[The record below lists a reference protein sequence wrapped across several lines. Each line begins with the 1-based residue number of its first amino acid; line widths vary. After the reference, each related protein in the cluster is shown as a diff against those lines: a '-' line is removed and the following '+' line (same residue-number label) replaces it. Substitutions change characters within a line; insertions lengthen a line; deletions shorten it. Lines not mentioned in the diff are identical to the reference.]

1 MSAYIADN
9 QLPFKY
15 TATGAIAL
23 NAVIFDWDTQE
34 VEAPGL
40 ALHVHALGV
49 GCVLTPEWSSDEVNW
64 RDGWIEPTVLNSVIV
79 ATITAAGLYNVPKLA
94 RFIRLRVSTAQSSG
108 TTTLSVTK
116 SYADFR
122 TATAS
127 GTSAMAGAAAHDA
140 VILGNPVRIGARA
153 ITANYAAVATG
164 DVADLVCTLTG
175 AQITKDFSIPE
186 LDWQYA
192 ALTGGIVNTADV
204 AVRVAQATGI
214 RNYVTALQVRNT
226 SAVATEFVIKEGA
239 TAIWRTQLPAA
250 MTDSQCIVFPT
261 PLKGATA
268 TAINVACIT
277 TGAAVYA
284 NLQGYSAP

>member
-1 MSAYIADN
+1 
-9 QLPFKY
+9 
-15 TATGAIAL
+15 
-23 NAVIFDWDTQE
+23 
-34 VEAPGL
+34 
-40 ALHVHALGV
+40 
-49 GCVLTPEWSSDEVNW
+49 
-64 RDGWIEPTVLNSVIV
+64 
-79 ATITAAGLYNVPKLA
+79 
-94 RFIRLRVSTAQSSG
+94 
-108 TTTLSVTK
+108 
-116 SYADFR
+116 
-122 TATAS
+122 
-127 GTSAMAGAAAHDA
+127 
-140 VILGNPVRIGARA
+140 VRIGARA